1 MRKLPLYTGL
11 LFVTASLAC
20 EPAVN
25 AVGPDVD
32 AQFARSANAPVH
44 HVSGGGQVDYT
55 GTEAEGAAKETYGFT
70 ASVNGNGEV
79 KGQFESHWGPE
90 FMFHMDITCLVVV
103 DNKAWLG
110 GVTTRSNNDN
120 YPVGQQWVFS
130 VVDNGEGANAAPD
143 QLSYFYGVPAD
154 RCSRQYDITLFDWT
168 SGNVQVK

>member
-1 MRKLPLYTGL
+1 MRKLPLFTVL
-11 LFVTASLAC
+11 CFAAASVAC

-32 AQFARSANAPVH
+32 AQFARSGNAPAH

-55 GTEAEGAAKETYGFT
+55 GTVADGAAKETYGFT

-79 KGQFESHWGPE
+79 KGQFESHWGSE
-90 FMFHMDITCLVVV
+90 FMFHMDITCLTVV

-110 GVTTRSNNDN
+110 GVTTRSNNEDF
-120 YPVGQQWVFS
+120 PVGQEWVFS
-130 VVDNGEGANAAPD
+130 VVDNGEGANAEPD
-143 QLSYFYGVPAD
+143 QLSYFYAISAD
-154 RCSRQYDITLFDWT
+154 GCSQQYNIYLFDWT